1 MTLDMLIKLALTA
14 FYLSLMLVMFG
25 ARQDLIN
32 KKGGVFLADEL
43 GFIVMYCAF
52 IIGIIGWWR

>member
-1 MTLDMLIKLALTA
+1 MTLSMLIKIIVTT
-14 FYLSLMLVMFG
+14 FYLSMVLVMFL
-25 ARQDLIN
+25 ARNDLIK

-43 GFIVMYCAF
+43 GFITMYCAF